1 MHTTPPP
8 RATQNT
14 PSIPRKKGLLR
25 RFIPSSLFG
34 RALLIL
40 VIPMVIVQLLALY
53 MFYERHWASV
63 ARNMSITLA
72 NDIAL
77 VVQESREATPQG
89 REHWREKARKHL
101 GIIIT
106 YHAQEKNFR
115 ADTTTTT
122 PYPDFYAHVQN
133 RLGLPL
139 RMRMNEQ
146 HDTMTIFI
154 KLSDELMRLD
164 VSRKR
169 LMNPT
174 TSVFTLWIFSTTA
187 LLLAISTIFLR
198 NQLRPITRLARAA
211 EAFGTGRDDPEF
223 SPRGA
228 KEIRQAGHAFL
239 RMRNRVQR
247 QIATRSAML
256 SGISHDLRTPL
267 TRMKLQLAMM
277 NDTQAVTSLEADI
290 LTMQHMIEEYLDYAR
305 GSGGEETQLTDLTHL
320 IEDLVSRHQ
329 QAGTAV
335 TLEETPHHALIMP
348 LRRLAMQRSLDN
360 IITNALRYGKRCRIY
375 LHEDEHY
382 CFIMLE
388 DDGHGIPEEDQE
400 MVFAPFKRLEAS
412 RNSATGGV
420 GLGLTIA
427 RDIVQGHG
435 GDIYLINRKS
445 NDGTILGLSVCIKL
459 PKQLLS
465 ED

>member
-1 MHTTPPP
+1 MATPQDNSPF
-8 RATQNT
+8 
-14 PSIPRKKGLLR
+14 PRKGLR

-40 VIPMVIVQLLALY
+40 VVPTIIVQLLALY

-63 ARNMSITLA
+63 ARNMSATLA
-72 NDIAL
+72 NDVAL
-77 VVQESREATPQG
+77 LVQETRYGNVDDREA
-89 REHWREKARKHL
+89 WRVKARHTL
-101 GIIIT
+101 GIIVSYGPIP
-106 YHAQEKNFR
+106 KNFQP
-115 ADTTTTT
+115 DTQRDT
-122 PYPDFYAHVQN
+122 PYPDFYTQLHL
-133 RLGLPL
+133 RLALPFNL
-139 RMRMNEQ
+139 IINPKE
-146 HDTMTIFI
+146 DTMTVRI
-154 KLSDELMRLD
+154 KLRDSLMRLD

-174 TSVFTLWIFSTTA
+174 TSIFTLWIFSTTS

-198 NQLRPITRLARAA
+198 NQIRPITRLARAA

-267 TRMKLQLAMM
+267 TRMKLQLAMLS
-277 NDTQAVTSLEADI
+277 DTKAAAALDADI
-290 LTMQHMIEEYLDYAR
+290 ATMQHMIQEYLDYAR
-305 GSGGEETQLTDLTHL
+305 GSGGEDTTLIDVRDIVRDLA
-320 IEDLVSRHQ
+320 SRHR
-329 QAGTAV
+329 QAGSPV
-335 TLEETPHHALIMP
+335 TLEEETETPVILP
-348 LRRLAMQRSLDN
+348 LRRLAIVRTIDN
-360 IITNALRYGKRCRIY
+360 LISNALRYGKRCRIY

-382 CFIMLE
+382 VYIMVE
-388 DDGHGIPEEDQE
+388 DDGTGIAETDHEL
-400 MVFAPFKRLEAS
+400 VFAPFRRLEGS

-427 RDIVQGHG
+427 RDIAQGHG
-435 GDIYLINRKS
+435 GDIYLSNRTDAAGS
-445 NDGTILGLSVCIKL
+445 IFGLSVCIKL
-459 PKQLLS
+459 PKQS
-465 ED
+465 YAS